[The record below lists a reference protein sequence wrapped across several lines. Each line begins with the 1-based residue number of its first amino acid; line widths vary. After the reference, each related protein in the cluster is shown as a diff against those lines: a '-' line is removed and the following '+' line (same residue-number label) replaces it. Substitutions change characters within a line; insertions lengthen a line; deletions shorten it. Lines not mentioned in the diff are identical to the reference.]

1 MQLKTHLKIDQ
12 GLSGS
17 PVEVGEG
24 YAVVELKTKEN
35 MRADE
40 KNLVHGGFI
49 FSLADYC
56 AMLTVN
62 EPTVVLASAKVDFKK
77 PVVVG
82 DTLRAEGRL
91 LRAEGKKRWVEV
103 KVYRN
108 QDLVFLGEFLCVV
121 PDKHVLDIEC
131 IL

>member
-62 EPTVVLASAKVDFKK
+62 EPTVVLASAKVDLKK

-103 KVYRN
+103 NVYRN
-108 QDLVFLGEFLCVV
+108 QDLVFFGEFLCVV
-121 PDKHVLDIEC
+121 PDKHVLDIG
-131 IL
+131 

>member
-1 MQLKTHLKIDQ
+1 MQLRTHLKIDQ
-12 GLSGS
+12 ELSGT

-82 DTLRAEGRL
+82 NTLRAEGRL
-91 LRAEGKKRWVEV
+91 LRAEGKKCWVEV

-121 PDKHVLDIEC
+121 PDRHVLDIG
-131 IL
+131 

>member
-1 MQLKTHLKIDQ
+1 
-12 GLSGS
+12 
-17 PVEVGEG
+17 VGEG

-62 EPTVVLASAKVDFKK
+62 EPTVVLASA
-77 PVVVG
+77 
-82 DTLRAEGRL
+82 
-91 LRAEGKKRWVEV
+91 
-103 KVYRN
+103 
-108 QDLVFLGEFLCVV
+108 
-121 PDKHVLDIEC
+121 
-131 IL
+131 

>member
-12 GLSGS
+12 ELSGT
-17 PVEVGEG
+17 PIEVGEG

-91 LRAEGKKRWVEV
+91 LRTEGKKRWVEV

-121 PDKHVLDIEC
+121 PDKHVLDVG
-131 IL
+131 

>member
-1 MQLKTHLKIDQ
+1 MQLRTHLKIDQ
-12 GLSGS
+12 ELSGT
-17 PVEVGEG
+17 PIEVGED

-82 DTLRAEGRL
+82 DTLQAEGRL
-91 LRAEGKKRWVEV
+91 LRTEGKKRWVEV

-121 PDKHVLDIEC
+121 PDKHVLDIG
-131 IL
+131 

>member
-1 MQLKTHLKIDQ
+1 MQLRTHLKIDQ
-12 GLSGS
+12 ELNGT

-62 EPTVVLASAKVDFKK
+62 EPTVVLASAKVDFIK
-77 PVVVG
+77 PAVVG

-108 QDLVFLGEFLCVV
+108 QDLVFWGEFLCVV
-121 PDKHVLDIEC
+121 PDKHVLDIE
-131 IL
+131 

>member
-12 GLSGS
+12 ELSGT

-108 QDLVFLGEFLCVV
+108 QDLVFFGEFLCVV
-121 PDKHVLDIEC
+121 PDKHVLDVG
-131 IL
+131 

>member
-1 MQLKTHLKIDQ
+1 MQLRTHLKIDQ
-12 GLSGS
+12 ELSGT
-17 PVEVGEG
+17 PIEVGEG

-62 EPTVVLASAKVDFKK
+62 EPIVVLASAKVDFKK

-121 PDKHVLDIEC
+121 PDKHVLR
-131 IL
+131 LF

>member
-1 MQLKTHLKIDQ
+1 MQLRTHLKIDQ
-12 GLSGS
+12 ELSGT

-49 FSLADYC
+49 FGLADYC

-91 LRAEGKKRWVEV
+91 LRAEGKKRWVKV

-121 PDKHVLDIEC
+121 PNKHVLDVE
-131 IL
+131 

>member
-108 QDLVFLGEFLCVV
+108 QDLVFFGEFLCVV
-121 PDKHVLDIEC
+121 PDKHVLDVG
-131 IL
+131 

>member
-1 MQLKTHLKIDQ
+1 MQLRTHLKIDQ
-12 GLSGS
+12 ALNGT

-121 PDKHVLDIEC
+121 PDKHVLDVG
-131 IL
+131 

>member
-1 MQLKTHLKIDQ
+1 MQLRTHLKIDQ
-12 GLSGS
+12 ELNGT

-62 EPTVVLASAKVDFKK
+62 EPTVVLASAKVDFIK
-77 PVVVG
+77 PAVVG

-121 PDKHVLDIEC
+121 PDKHVLDIE
-131 IL
+131 

>member
-1 MQLKTHLKIDQ
+1 MQLRTHLKIDQ
-12 GLSGS
+12 ELSGT

-91 LRAEGKKRWVEV
+91 LRVEGKKRWVEV

-121 PDKHVLDIEC
+121 PDKHVLDIE
-131 IL
+131 

>member
-1 MQLKTHLKIDQ
+1 MQLRTHLKIDQ
-12 GLSGS
+12 ELSGI

-108 QDLVFLGEFLCVV
+108 QDLVFWGEFLCVV
-121 PDKHVLDIEC
+121 PDKHVLDI
-131 IL
+131 

>member
-1 MQLKTHLKIDQ
+1 
-12 GLSGS
+12 
-17 PVEVGEG
+17 
-24 YAVVELKTKEN
+24 

-108 QDLVFLGEFLCVV
+108 QDLVFLEEFLCVV
-121 PDKHVLDIEC
+121 PDKHVLDVG
-131 IL
+131 

>member
-1 MQLKTHLKIDQ
+1 MQLRTHLKIDQ
-12 GLSGS
+12 ELSGT
-17 PVEVGEG
+17 PIEVGEG

-103 KVYRN
+103 KVYKN
-108 QDLVFLGEFLCVV
+108 QDLVFWGEFLCVV
-121 PDKHVLDIEC
+121 PDKHVLDIG
-131 IL
+131 

>member
-1 MQLKTHLKIDQ
+1 MQLRTHLKIDQ
-12 GLSGS
+12 ELSGT
-17 PVEVGEG
+17 PIEVGEG
-24 YAVVELKTKEN
+24 YAVVELKTKKN

-121 PDKHVLDIEC
+121 PDKHVLDIG
-131 IL
+131 

>member
-1 MQLKTHLKIDQ
+1 MQLRTHLKIDQ
-12 GLSGS
+12 ELSGT
-17 PVEVGEG
+17 PIEVGEG

-91 LRAEGKKRWVEV
+91 LRTEGKKRWVEV

-108 QDLVFLGEFLCVV
+108 QDLVFFGEFLCVV
-121 PDKHVLDIEC
+121 PDKHVLDVG
-131 IL
+131 

>member
-1 MQLKTHLKIDQ
+1 MQLRTHLKIDQ
-12 GLSGS
+12 ELSGT

-82 DTLRAEGRL
+82 ETLRAEGRL
-91 LRAEGKKRWVEV
+91 LRADGKKRWVEV

-121 PDKHVLDIEC
+121 PDKRVLDIG
-131 IL
+131 

>member
-12 GLSGS
+12 ELSGS

-108 QDLVFLGEFLCVV
+108 QDLVFFGEFLCVV
-121 PDKHVLDIEC
+121 PDKHVLDVG
-131 IL
+131 

>member
-1 MQLKTHLKIDQ
+1 MQLRTHLKIDQ
-12 GLSGS
+12 ELSGT
-17 PVEVGEG
+17 PIEVGEG

-91 LRAEGKKRWVEV
+91 LRTEGKKRWVEV

-108 QDLVFLGEFLCVV
+108 QDLVFFGEFLCVV
-121 PDKHVLDIEC
+121 PDKHVLDVE
-131 IL
+131 

>member
-1 MQLKTHLKIDQ
+1 MQLRTHLKIDQ
-12 GLSGS
+12 GLSGT

-24 YAVVELKTKEN
+24 YAMVELKTKEN

-62 EPTVVLASAKVDFKK
+62 EPNVVLASAKVDFKK

-82 DTLRAEGRL
+82 DTLRAEGKL

-121 PDKHVLDIEC
+121 PDKHVLDIG
-131 IL
+131 

>member
-1 MQLKTHLKIDQ
+1 MQLRTHLKIDQ
-12 GLSGS
+12 ELSGT

-91 LRAEGKKRWVEV
+91 SRAEGKKRWVEV

-121 PDKHVLDIEC
+121 PDKHVLDIG
-131 IL
+131 

>member
-1 MQLKTHLKIDQ
+1 MQLRTHLKIDQ
-12 GLSGS
+12 ELSRT
-17 PVEVGEG
+17 PIEVGEG

-62 EPTVVLASAKVDFKK
+62 EPTVVLASAEVDFKK

-121 PDKHVLDIEC
+121 PDKHVLDVG
-131 IL
+131 

>member
-1 MQLKTHLKIDQ
+1 MQLRTHLKIDQ
-12 GLSGS
+12 ELCGT
-17 PVEVGEG
+17 PIEVGEG
-24 YAVVELKTKEN
+24 HAVVELKTKEN

-108 QDLVFLGEFLCVV
+108 QDLVFFGEFLCVV
-121 PDKHVLDIEC
+121 PDKHVLDVE
-131 IL
+131 

>member
-1 MQLKTHLKIDQ
+1 MQLRTHLKIDQ
-12 GLSGS
+12 ELSGT

-108 QDLVFLGEFLCVV
+108 QDLVFFGEFLCVV
-121 PDKHVLDIEC
+121 PDKHVLDIG
-131 IL
+131 

>member
-1 MQLKTHLKIDQ
+1 MQLRTHLKIDQ
-12 GLSGS
+12 ELSGT

-24 YAVVELKTKEN
+24 FAVVELKTKEN

-62 EPTVVLASAKVDFKK
+62 EPNVVLASAKVDFKK

-91 LRAEGKKRWVEV
+91 LNAEGKKRWVEV

-121 PDKHVLDIEC
+121 PDKHVLDIE
-131 IL
+131 

>member
-1 MQLKTHLKIDQ
+1 
-12 GLSGS
+12 
-17 PVEVGEG
+17 
-24 YAVVELKTKEN
+24 
-35 MRADE
+35 
-40 KNLVHGGFI
+40 
-49 FSLADYC
+49 
-56 AMLTVN
+56 MLTVN

-108 QDLVFLGEFLCVV
+108 QDLVFFGEFLCVV
-121 PDKHVLDIEC
+121 PDKHVLDVG
-131 IL
+131 

>member
-1 MQLKTHLKIDQ
+1 MQLRTHLKIDQ
-12 GLSGS
+12 ELNGT

-62 EPTVVLASAKVDFKK
+62 EPTVVLASAKVDFIK
-77 PVVVG
+77 PAVVG

-121 PDKHVLDIEC
+121 PDKHVLR
-131 IL
+131 LF

>member
-1 MQLKTHLKIDQ
+1 MQLRTHLKIDQ
-12 GLSGS
+12 ELSGT

-91 LRAEGKKRWVEV
+91 LRTEGKKRWVEV

-121 PDKHVLDIEC
+121 PDKHVLDIG
-131 IL
+131 